1 MFLILFVVL
10 AVAWSLGRF
19 TFPGA
24 GGLVHLLLMVAV
36 MSLIVHFLRGRAAG
50 TYHMKSRRLWSMC
63 LRG

>member
-36 MSLIVHFLRGRAAG
+36 MFVHFLRGRAAG